1 MLGAFLLQSYP
12 IISEQPNRPKADI
25 LATGNDRISFGV
37 FAPIALM
44 PAAFENLEQLTG
56 E

>member
-25 LATGNDRISFGV
+25 LAGNDRISFGV